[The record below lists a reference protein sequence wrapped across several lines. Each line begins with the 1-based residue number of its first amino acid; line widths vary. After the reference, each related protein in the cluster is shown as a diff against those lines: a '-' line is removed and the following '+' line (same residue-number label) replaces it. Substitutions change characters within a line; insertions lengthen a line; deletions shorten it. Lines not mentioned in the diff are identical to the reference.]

1 MPSSIS
7 IQLNFST
14 LYMSSI
20 KPYTKISQKNIINS
34 LLATESDNGVE
45 QTLDDTA
52 CSNYAWGKKD
62 LTNDLRIY
70 LLKLSKDTLEE
81 RIKDTGVSD
90 YDSIAETLD
99 MLVQNATNLK
109 PKQKKDLAKS
119 YKNNE
124 SLAFIVEVFSLCVKI
139 DNTPKITTD
148 QANELKALGASI
160 KRTNSEKKNLVDDDD
175 EYDDDNEESEEQ
187 DDDTWMEEYLP
198 KNCEKNNG
206 FVLTPLEIRN
216 YNLAFPTDYRYT
228 IQQLSPIVLDSP
240 YIKFTIPAFIKAMDL
255 DKSDGSASRG
265 NIQYWEIEGNIKDIS
280 EFIDNLN
287 FANVSDIAFILMGKF
302 ESEDVEAIER
312 RLIDISNPKVNL
324 LKTIVNTKDMEHE
337 KMRLFTHI
345 CEEKVSE
352 TQLNN
357 GNDNTHLFIPSSQK
371 RKKNAPK
378 QQQLIQ
384 NKDDDRQDYEEH
396 AQ

>member
-99 MLVQNATNLK
+99 MLVQKATNLK

-124 SLAFIVEVFSLCVKI
+124 SLAFIVGESPSVSYTRFALSNDSWLESSE
-139 DNTPKITTD
+139 PTT
-148 QANELKALGASI
+148 
-160 KRTNSEKKNLVDDDD
+160 
-175 EYDDDNEESEEQ
+175 
-187 DDDTWMEEYLP
+187 
-198 KNCEKNNG
+198 
-206 FVLTPLEIRN
+206 
-216 YNLAFPTDYRYT
+216 
-228 IQQLSPIVLDSP
+228 
-240 YIKFTIPAFIKAMDL
+240 
-255 DKSDGSASRG
+255 
-265 NIQYWEIEGNIKDIS
+265 
-280 EFIDNLN
+280 
-287 FANVSDIAFILMGKF
+287 
-302 ESEDVEAIER
+302 
-312 RLIDISNPKVNL
+312 LICAG
-324 LKTIVNTKDMEHE
+324 T
-337 KMRLFTHI
+337 
-345 CEEKVSE
+345 
-352 TQLNN
+352 
-357 GNDNTHLFIPSSQK
+357 
-371 RKKNAPK
+371 
-378 QQQLIQ
+378 
-384 NKDDDRQDYEEH
+384 
-396 AQ
+396 